1 MKNVRTIGVTKNVFF
16 FSLYLTKV
24 FNENVKF
31 LVFAHHQ
38 VMMNAIE
45 SLVKSLNKKF
55 IKIDGHTSTDDRKTL
70 VDTFQEDNEYVC
82 AILSLTAANTGITL
96 TAAQLVIFAELYWN
110 PTVSILNKDSKSIF

>member
-1 MKNVRTIGVTKNVFF
+1 M
-16 FSLYLTKV
+16 